1 MIRAMICTCLWLLP
15 AVALPLVSGCHEKKV
30 TTIERSDRIEVS
42 EPRMVS
48 PGDEK
53 VE

>member
-1 MIRAMICTCLWLLP
+1 MFRAMFCTCLWLFP

-30 TTIERSDRIEVS
+30 TTIERSERIEES

-48 PGDEK
+48 PGKEV